1 MSELQ
6 FTSTGFKLNDK
17 IILKKIVRAKLGNVQ
32 CLEKA
37 EGVYDLKPNT

>member
-6 FTSTGFKLNDK
+6 FTSTGYKLNDK
-17 IILKKIVRAKLGNVQ
+17 IIKIKSIRAKVGNVQ

-37 EGVYDLKPNT
+37 EGVYDIKPNT